1 MKNIDYIEN
10 KIELEETYVVK
21 VKDYIKK
28 MFSSKNKSKNILP
41 YNIHVNDVF
50 DMLQDVVEI
59 ENNDDYLVFFNYEFV
74 LCLLHLGVTPNRITY
89 IANHNDSYLLTR
101 DGMAGRSG
109 MRTIL
114 FDKTT
119 YNRYSYRKQW
129 IQYIMNKLNGKKD
142 FIVVGNIPFTMNET
156 DSTNSKKIGNDF
168 IKLIN
173 SLAKKACYILPA
185 KFDSKTF
192 INELILNP
200 FLKKIVHHKKSL
212 FDISNAIQTCHV
224 VLDTT
229 KKQKTFLFT
238 NNVMSESIELTKS
251 NNLILSKDVHDSYEM
266 DKNCLSL
273 GDLWIRGNKNLNK
286 IDGTGNYNVI
296 TSLGSYLTE
305 EFETSFDTQE
315 NTGLGKWKVII
326 PNMGGGRAV
335 KIAGPEYS
343 LSYSVIGFCVE
354 TKTQAKK
361 LHNFFIKE
369 DIMNRVK
376 KVATSGANTK
386 TLFSKIILPNGII

>member
-10 KIELEETYVVK
+10 KIELEETYIVK

-28 MFSSKNKSKNILP
+28 MFSSKNQSKNILP

-50 DMLQDVVEI
+50 NMLKDVVTN
-59 ENNDDYLVFFNYEFV
+59 ENYDDYLVFFNYEFV
-74 LCLLHLGVTPNRITY
+74 LCLIELGVTPNRITY

-114 FDKTT
+114 FDKTI
-119 YNRYSYRKQW
+119 YKKYSYRKQW
-129 IQYIMNKLNGKKD
+129 KEYIMNKLNGKKD

-192 INELILNP
+192 INELILNKS
-200 FLKKIVHHKKSL
+200 LNKIVYHKKAI
-212 FDISNAIQTCHV
+212 FDIHDGIKTCHIL
-224 VLDTT
+224 LDDN
-229 KKQKTFLFT
+229 KKSDTFVYTDNISLDK
-238 NNVMSESIELTKS
+238 IKLKKS
-251 NNLILSKDVHDSYEM
+251 NNLVLSKDVFDSYEVDTSVM
-266 DKNCLSL
+266 SL
-273 GDLWIRGNKNLNK
+273 GDLWTRGNKSLNK
-286 IDGTGNYNVI
+286 LKGNGQYKVI
-296 TSLGSYLTE
+296 TNLGSYSIDSFESTYDDE
-305 EFETSFDTQE
+305 ET
-315 NTGLGKWKVII
+315 TGRGMWKVII

-335 KIAGPEYS
+335 KIASPEYS
-343 LSYSVIGFCVE
+343 LSYSVIGFCVSS
-354 TKTQAKK
+354 KIKAKK
-361 LHNFFIKE
+361 LHEFFIENK
-369 DIMNRVK
+369 IMEK
-376 KVATSGANTK
+376 ITKVATSGANTK
-386 TLFSKIILPNGII
+386 TLFSKITLPDGII